1 MFTVKPPPNGVE
13 AAGVLEA
20 APNVNPPPLAGAA
33 GAAEAPK
40 VNPPLEAGVVDAPPN
55 TNGALAGLASS
66 FTVDDAAPN
75 AGAAVAPKLN
85 PPLAGFGCS
94 SFFSAEAPPKL
105 NNGFV
110 ASPAGFVVSCAGAA
124 PKVNGLAVSAAFG
137 SSSFFDAAANE
148 KAGAE
153 ADSCVFSFSG
163 SAAFSTGFAPNVN
176 SAGAAAAAGVAVPNV
191 NGALAGFELSGAL
204 VSPPKENAGAGS
216 GAFTGTLS
224 GDLGGAPNVNVG
236 ALAGSLAVLASLEDA
251 PKNASKPDSPADFFT
266 SVVSAAFTGAVD
278 PNENAGAETVA
289 AGAVE
294 PKVNPEAAVLGAGA
308 LFAAG
313 IPNEKAGLSPAGA
326 DGANGDGA
334 GGLLAAFS
342 SSSIAACT
350 FF

>member
-1 MFTVKPPPNGVE
+1 MFTLKPPPNGVE
-13 AAGVLEA
+13 AAIVLEA
-20 APNVNPPPLAGAA
+20 APNVKPPPLAGAA
-33 GAAEAPK
+33 GGAEAPK

-55 TNGALAGLASS
+55 TNGALTGLASS
-66 FTVDDAAPN
+66 FTADDAAPN

-105 NNGFV
+105 NN
-110 ASPAGFVVSCAGAA
+110 ASPAGFVASSAGAA

-137 SSSFFDAAANE
+137 SSSFFDPAANE
-148 KAGAE
+148 KAGADAE
-153 ADSCVFSFSG
+153 SCDFSFSG

-216 GAFTGTLS
+216 GTFTGTLS

-236 ALAGSLAVLASLEDA
+236 AVAGSLAVLASLEDA
-251 PKNASKPDSPADFFT
+251 PKNASKPDSPAGFFT
-266 SVVSAAFTGAVD
+266 SVVSAGFTGAVD
-278 PNENAGAETVA
+278 PKENAGAEAGAEVGA

-294 PKVNPEAAVLGAGA
+294 PKVNPDASVLGAGA
-308 LFAAG
+308 L
-313 IPNEKAGLSPAGA
+313 
-326 DGANGDGA
+326 
-334 GGLLAAFS
+334 LAA
-342 SSSIAACT
+342 
-350 FF
+350 